1 MVFRAKYLEALDRAA
16 TAGKLTLPDSL
27 SAPDA
32 FPAWLASLRQQ
43 DWVVYAKPPFAGPE
57 QVLQYLGR
65 YTHRVALSN
74 ERLVDLQNGVVRF
87 RWKDYSDGDRVKVMA
102 LAAEEFVRRF
112 LLHIV
117 PERFV
122 RIRHFG
128 VLANR
133 ARQAKLARCRQLLG
147 QPVPPPPPTAESVPA
162 LLLRLTGIDIE
173 RCQVCG
179 QGRLAAVEM
188 LRPTRPIPVRAP
200 DTS

>member
-1 MVFRAKYLEALDRAA
+1 VGPGPVLPEAL
-16 TAGKLTLPDSL
+16 TAGRRGGVDLAEIFRTHGE
-27 SAPDA
+27 A
-32 FPAWLASLRQQ
+32 FRRTHRLNRAQ
-43 DWVVYAKPPFAGPE
+43 PFAGPE

-87 RWKDYSDGDRVKVMA
+87 RWKDYSDGDRMKVMA

-133 ARQAKLARCRQLLG
+133 SRQAKLARCRQLLG
-147 QPVPPPPPTAESVPA
+147 QPLPPPPPTAESVPA